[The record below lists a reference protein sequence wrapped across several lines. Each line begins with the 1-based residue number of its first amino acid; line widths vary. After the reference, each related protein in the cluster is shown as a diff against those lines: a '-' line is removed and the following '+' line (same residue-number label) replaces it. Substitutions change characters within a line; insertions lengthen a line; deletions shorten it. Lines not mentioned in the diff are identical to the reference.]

1 MTPLE
6 AISLLNSYNLR
17 DRMHYTPSI
26 PEATHTT
33 PNTEGGVSVIAED
46 YLSKAGSPYEAWQKS
61 MEDRERGS
69 RDFSDERLKAPD
81 WYKGDLLANTE
92 HYLYD
97 KSHPY
102 LNPDFMP
109 LIYNWVK
116 RFGGLTDDTTSKP
129 TRRQLR
135 AGYGVLD

>member
-1 MTPLE
+1 MNPLE
-6 AISLLNSYNLR
+6 VISLLNRYNLR
-17 DRMHYTPSI
+17 DRTHYSPSI

-33 PNTEGGVSVIAED
+33 PTTEGGVSVIAED
-46 YLSKAGSPYEAWQKS
+46 YLNRAGSPHEAWIQSIK
-61 MEDRERGS
+61 DRAMGN
-69 RDFSDERLKAPD
+69 RDFSDERLKVPD
-81 WYKGDLLANTE
+81 WYKGNLLADTE

-102 LNPDFMP
+102 SNPYFMP
-109 LIYNWVK
+109 LMYNWVK